1 MNWCHI
7 KDISLQ
13 GKKIFNKLEKSTK
26 QQLNGLIMKVKIIAK
41 IEANNEMN
49 NNVFRYEKQ

>member
-41 IEANNEMN
+41 IEANNEIN

>member
-26 QQLNGLIMKVKIIAK
+26 QQLNGLIMKVKVIAK
-41 IEANNEMN
+41 IETKNEIN
-49 NNVFRYEKQ
+49 NNVFRYEKH